1 MAAFMLVMSAD
12 QRGDMGKILAKEP
25 AEQPTVD
32 IVRIPTIAAIATFG
46 RIKADITRYVA
57 IAAATRILLEPV
69 GAVPGVDGGNWMA

>member
-32 IVRIPTIAAIATFG
+32 IATFG